1 MGVARSPRPVNLI
14 CGLISND
21 PDLMKRAIKLL
32 CEYFGAAD
40 EVTELYPF
48 DDTDYYALEMGEDLQ
63 RQFVSFEQAVDP
75 VQLAAVKVLTNQMER
90 RLAEEDDDC
99 HAILQLA
106 AACRGAL
113 NSLTIEIIEGHI
125 RHHVVNPDDNPRG
138 GQAVAARQLLEV
150 LRAYMR

>member
-1 MGVARSPRPVNLI
+1 MSHTVR
-14 CGLISND
+14 D
-21 PDLMKRAIKLL
+21 KKRLL
-32 CEYFGAAD
+32 SRVHRIQG
-40 EVTELYPF
+40 
-48 DDTDYYALEMGEDLQ
+48 
-63 RQFVSFEQAVDP
+63 
-75 VQLAAVKVLTNQMER
+75 QLAALER

-125 RHHVVNPDDNPRG
+125 RHHVVNPDDTPHS